1 MLETLEVGDVRKS
14 DCHIA
19 EIDSPLPVLK
29 CLEDTDVNVDELDYL
44 AKRLDCFADHELQQ
58 FQAMAAK
65 KGYYRLKDLI
75 NLTFSCQQ
83 VTVISDFSDLEAIGG
98 QHFMNTHY
106 GITSPELAR
115 QKFRLIA
122 LDLLQN
128 DLSAKIT
135 PYGVV
140 YENDFWL
147 DEVYD
152 GKRFIGYEGR
162 DCMMELDVMRGNKIA
177 ALYLPASE
185 VQINRALERCGIQPD
200 EFYNLHIVGSSF
212 GVDLEE
218 YLNTKYETI
227 QSLNSMCEATAG
239 TRAEKLGAI
248 IRSTST
254 ESTEQIVVLAQNADS
269 FDFYPGIKTPEDYGK
284 YFIQSSGHYEYDD
297 ELGEYYDY
305 ERFGKDRIAR
315 EHGVFDEAGCAVGAI
330 NTDCTVCAVNMSECQ
345 GKAPESAPVVE
356 PEPDPEPEQS
366 KATGNGGMLLLS
378 LVVVVIGG
386 GAGWYFKIYR
396 PKKQR
401 VAESEA
407 DYGGEYD
414 GAEDYDETDP
424 EDDGPPWGEDGEE

>member
-1 MLETLEVGDVRKS
+1 MIIHTVMGNISHPEYGVTSIQFPIPTEDYPRIIEMLEALEVGDVLKS

-19 EIDSPLPVLK
+19 ELESPLPVLK
-29 CLEDTDVNVDELDYL
+29 CLEDTDANVDELDYL
-44 AKRLDCFADHELQQ
+44 AKRLDSFSDHELQQ

-65 KGYYRLKDLI
+65 NCYYKLKDLI

-83 VTVISDFSDLEAIGG
+83 VTVISDFTDLEAIGR
-98 QHFMNTHY
+98 QHYINTHY
-106 GITSPELAR
+106 GVTSPELAR
-115 QKFRLIA
+115 QKFRLMA

-152 GKRFIGYEGR
+152 GKRFIGYEGW
-162 DCMMELDVMRGNKIA
+162 DCMMELDVMQGNKTA
-177 ALYLPASE
+177 TLCLPASE
-185 VQINRALERCGIQPD
+185 VQIDRALERCGIQSD

-227 QSLNSMCEATAG
+227 QSLNSMCEAAAG
-239 TRAEKLGAI
+239 INAEKLGAI
-248 IRSTST
+248 ICSTSP
-254 ESTEQIVVLAQNADS
+254 ESTEQIVVLAQDADS

-305 ERFGKDRIAR
+305 ERFGKDRVAR
-315 EHGVFDEAGCAVGAI
+315 EHGVFDEAGYIAYNGTLGFDEI
-330 NTDCTVCAVNMSECQ
+330 MEQDN
-345 GKAPESAPVVE
+345 ESI
-356 PEPDPEPEQS
+356 S
-366 KATGNGGMLLLS
+366 M
-378 LVVVVIGG
+378 
-386 GAGWYFKIYR
+386 
-396 PKKQR
+396 
-401 VAESEA
+401 
-407 DYGGEYD
+407 
-414 GAEDYDETDP
+414 EDLT
-424 EDDGPPWGEDGEE
+424 